1 MYGASSGH
9 SHPLKG
15 NALNVTYGGVTR
27 ITHVVVALL
36 TWELGHLVI
45 CGCRRGVGAIVSML
59 NFLIRNASKDE
70 CRRVWQTI
78 TLLRGQREGLMLARV
93 A

>member
-15 NALNVTYGGVTR
+15 NTLNVTYGGVTR
-27 ITHVVVALL
+27 ITHVVAALL